1 MSNEMKKKMTRW
13 RVFDFRVI
21 TEAKM
26 GREKK
31 IITASEDVSINRIKV
46 EW

>member
-13 RVFDFRVI
+13 RVFNFRVI

-26 GREKK
+26 ERGKK
-31 IITASEDVSINRIKV
+31 ITTASEDMSINRVKG